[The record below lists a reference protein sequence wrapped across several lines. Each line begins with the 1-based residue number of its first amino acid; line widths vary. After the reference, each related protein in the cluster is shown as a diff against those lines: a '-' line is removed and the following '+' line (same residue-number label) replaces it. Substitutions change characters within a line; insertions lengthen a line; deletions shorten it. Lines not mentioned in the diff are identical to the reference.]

1 MGSGQLRVFMKSI
14 KLPASI
20 SLHISVLRTTIETH
34 NENLTHLF
42 VFILWEA
49 PFPHDCSG
57 HIFSWLSPLNLSI
70 CSSFSNIF
78 NHAVPYFPLGTC
90 RAKAQLKFE
99 KICGLIHWT
108 SFQEQSH
115 VRTTQCRQIYWRFV
129 SSPQT
134 DEERERE
141 KETSLLLLINHN
153 ANFINVI
160 LTSTTTC
167 RLESFQ

>member
-1 MGSGQLRVFMKSI
+1 MKSI

-20 SLHISVLRTTIETH
+20 SLHVGVLKTTDAQWKSHSSICVY
-34 NENLTHLF
+34 F
-42 VFILWEA
+42 VGSS
-49 PFPHDCSG
+49 FPRDCSG

-70 CSSFSNIF
+70 SSAFSNIF
-78 NHAVPYFPLGTC
+78 NHAVPYFPLGPC

-99 KICGLIHWT
+99 KICGLIQWT

-129 SSPQT
+129 TSPWT
-134 DEERERE
+134 DEERDRE